1 MEVAAILDRLVSL
14 AKADWIALWMIVD
27 DVETQL
33 SPDDDEETLET
44 TVTLVEELL
53 ARGLL
58 AGDSPVTGDEVCFSA
73 WPNQEAG
80 AVGEYIRREWKRRGG
95 PPGWG
100 DAPWFAARLSATGH
114 A

>member
-1 MEVAAILDRLVSL
+1 MDAAKVLDGLVSL
-14 AKADWIALWMIVD
+14 ANADWIALWMIVD

-33 SPDDDEETLET
+33 CPDDDEETLEI
-44 TVTLVEELL
+44 TVTLVEGLL

-58 AGDSPVTGDEVCFSA
+58 AGDPPVTGDEVCFSA
-73 WPNQEAG
+73 WPNQEPG

-100 DAPWFAARLSATGH
+100 DAPWFAERLSVSGH

>member
-1 MEVAAILDRLVSL
+1 MDTAAVLDGLVRL

-27 DVETQL
+27 DVEAQL
-33 SPDDDEETLET
+33 SPADDEETLEAAV
-44 TVTLVEELL
+44 TVVEGLL

-58 AGDSPVTGDEVCFSA
+58 AGDSPVMGNEVCFSA
-73 WPNQEAG
+73 WPNQEPS

-95 PPGWG
+95 PPDWG
-100 DAPWFAARLSATGH
+100 DAPWFAARPSAPSH

>member
-1 MEVAAILDRLVSL
+1 MDTAAVLDGLVNL
-14 AKADWIALWMIVD
+14 AKADWLALWMIVD

-44 TVTLVEELL
+44 TVTLVEGLL

-58 AGDSPVTGDEVCFSA
+58 AGDSPVIGDEVCFNA
-73 WPNQEAG
+73 WPNQEPD
-80 AVGEYIRREWKRRGG
+80 AVAEYIRREWKRRGG

-100 DAPWFAARLSATGH
+100 DAPWFAARPSAAGH